1 MINRLTLILL
11 TVFVSCKEESIENYK
26 NYNEAEILITIE
38 LPKEI
43 NETSGLEI
51 INNNFITHNDSG
63 GDPVVYEFNQN
74 GVIINR
80 YNINGNSVYNLENVD
95 WEDLGADGEY
105 LYIADTGNNFGTRK
119 DLKLIKVDPSNNFQ
133 AVNEINISYKDQESF
148 LPKLRHK
155 FDAEGLTIIN
165 DQIAL
170 FSKDR
175 DSLNTDIY
183 FIPTNGG
190 LLSPINSF
198 KVNALITGADYD
210 NNLGLLAL
218 ISYDSDGNQYII
230 LFPDFNPKKKSSFK
244 KFRIPIDKS
253 QMESIK
259 IINKNEFWITS
270 EDEGRGHPTLF
281 KIVVR

>member
-1 MINRLTLILL
+1 MIKRLPLILL
-11 TVFVSCKEESIENYK
+11 VVFIACNEESIENY
-26 NYNEAEILITIE
+26 YEAEILITIE

-80 YNINGNSVYNLENVD
+80 YNINGDSGYNLENVD

-155 FDAEGLTIIN
+155 FDAEGLTIID

-190 LLSPINSF
+190 PLSSINTF
-198 KVNALITGADYD
+198 NVKALITGADYD

-218 ISYDSDGNQYII
+218 ISYDSDGKQYII
-230 LFPDFNPKKKSSFK
+230 LFPNFKPKGKNSFK

-270 EDEGRGHPTLF
+270 EDEGSGHPTLF

>member
-1 MINRLTLILL
+1 MIKRLPLILL
-11 TVFVSCKEESIENYK
+11 VVFIACNEESIE
-26 NYNEAEILITIE
+26 NYNEAEILISIE

-80 YNINGNSVYNLENVD
+80 YNINGDSGYNLENVD

-155 FDAEGLTIIN
+155 FDAEGLTIID

-190 LLSPINSF
+190 PLSSINTF
-198 KVNALITGADYD
+198 NVKALITGADYD

-230 LFPDFNPKKKSSFK
+230 LFPNFNPKGKNSFK
-244 KFRIPIDKS
+244 KFKIPINKS

-270 EDEGRGHPTLF
+270 EDEGSGHPTLF

>member
-1 MINRLTLILL
+1 M
-11 TVFVSCKEESIENYK
+11 
-26 NYNEAEILITIE
+26 
-38 LPKEI
+38 
-43 NETSGLEI
+43 
-51 INNNFITHNDSG
+51 
-63 GDPVVYEFNQN
+63 
-74 GVIINR
+74 
-80 YNINGNSVYNLENVD
+80 
-95 WEDLGADGEY
+95 
-105 LYIADTGNNFGTRK
+105 
-119 DLKLIKVDPSNNFQ
+119 
-133 AVNEINISYKDQESF
+133 
-148 LPKLRHK
+148 RHK
-155 FDAEGLTIIN
+155 FDAEGLAIID

-183 FIPTNGG
+183 FIPLNGG
-190 LLSPINSF
+190 PLSSINTF
-198 KVNALITGADYD
+198 KVKALITGADYD
-210 NNLGLLAL
+210 KNIGLLAL

-230 LFPDFNPKKKSSFK
+230 LFPNFKPKGKNSFK

>member
-1 MINRLTLILL
+1 MINKLPLILL
-11 TVFVSCKEESIENYK
+11 IFCFSCNEESIE
-26 NYNEAEILITIE
+26 NYNEAEILISIE

-80 YNINGNSVYNLENVD
+80 YNVNGDSGNNLENVD

-133 AVNEINISYKDQESF
+133 AINEINISYKDQESF

-155 FDAEGLTIIN
+155 FDAEGLTIID
-165 DQIAL
+165 DQIGTKPQQGSSINITSGFTEIAL
-170 FSKDR
+170 
-175 DSLNTDIY
+175 
-183 FIPTNGG
+183 
-190 LLSPINSF
+190 
-198 KVNALITGADYD
+198 A
-210 NNLGLLAL
+210 
-218 ISYDSDGNQYII
+218 
-230 LFPDFNPKKKSSFK
+230 KKKQF
-244 KFRIPIDKS
+244 
-253 QMESIK
+253 
-259 IINKNEFWITS
+259 
-270 EDEGRGHPTLF
+270 
-281 KIVVR
+281 

>member
-1 MINRLTLILL
+1 MKKLTPIFLI
-11 TVFVSCKEESIENYK
+11 FFISCSEKSLESYS
-26 NYNEAEILITIE
+26 EAEIVTTIK

-51 INNNFITHNDSG
+51 MNNNFITHNDSG
-63 GDPVVYEFNQN
+63 GDPILYEFNQD
-74 GVIINR
+74 GVILNK
-80 YNINGNSVYNLENVD
+80 YNINENSSYSLKNED
-95 WEDLGADGEY
+95 WEDIAIGSDY
-105 LYIADTGNNFGTRK
+105 IYIADTGNNFGTRK
-119 DLKLIKVDPSNNFQ
+119 DLKVIKVDPNNNYQ
-133 AVNEINISYKDQESF
+133 TVDVINISYQDQESF
-148 LPKLRHK
+148 LPQLRHK

-165 DQIAL
+165 DNIVL

-175 DSLNTDIY
+175 DSLNTDLY
-183 FIPTNGG
+183 LIPPDGG
-190 LLSPINSF
+190 ILNPSNTFS
-198 KVNALITGADYD
+198 VNALITGADY
-210 NNLGLLAL
+210 NSGIGLLAL

-230 LFPDFNPKKKSSFK
+230 LFKNFDPLKENSFD

>member
-1 MINRLTLILL
+1 MINKLPLILL
-11 TVFVSCKEESIENYK
+11 IFCFSCNEESIENY
-26 NYNEAEILITIE
+26 NEVEILISIE

-51 INNNFITHNDSG
+51 INNNFVTHNDSG

-80 YNINGNSVYNLENVD
+80 YNINGDSGYNLENVD

-155 FDAEGLTIIN
+155 FDAEGLTIID

-175 DSLNTDIY
+175 DSLITDIY

-190 LLSPINSF
+190 PLSSINTF
-198 KVNALITGADYD
+198 NVKALITGADYD

-218 ISYDSDGNQYII
+218 ISYDSDGKQYII
-230 LFPDFNPKKKSSFK
+230 LFPNFNPKGKNSFK

-270 EDEGRGHPTLF
+270 EDEGSGHPTLF

>member
-1 MINRLTLILL
+1 MIKRLPLILL
-11 TVFVSCKEESIENYK
+11 VVFIACNEESIE

-80 YNINGNSVYNLENVD
+80 YNINGDSGYNLENVD

-133 AVNEINISYKDQESF
+133 AVNEINISYQDQESF
-148 LPKLRHK
+148 FPKLRHK
-155 FDAEGLTIIN
+155 FDAEGLTIID

-190 LLSPINSF
+190 PLSSINTF
-198 KVNALITGADYD
+198 NVKALITGADYD

-230 LFPDFNPKKKSSFK
+230 LFPNFNPKGKNSFK
-244 KFRIPIDKS
+244 KFKIPIDKS

-270 EDEGRGHPTLF
+270 EDEGSGHPTLF

>member
-1 MINRLTLILL
+1 MINKLPLILL
-11 TVFVSCKEESIENYK
+11 IFCFSCNEESIE

-80 YNINGNSVYNLENVD
+80 YNINGDSGYNLENVD

-155 FDAEGLTIIN
+155 FDAEGLTIID

-190 LLSPINSF
+190 LLSSINTLNV
-198 KVNALITGADYD
+198 KALITGADYD

-230 LFPDFNPKKKSSFK
+230 LFPNFNPKGKNSFK
-244 KFRIPIDKS
+244 KFKIPIDKS

-270 EDEGRGHPTLF
+270 EDEGSGHPTLF

>member
-1 MINRLTLILL
+1 MINKLPLILL
-11 TVFVSCKEESIENYK
+11 IFCFSCNEESIENY
-26 NYNEAEILITIE
+26 NEVEILISIE

-51 INNNFITHNDSG
+51 INNNFVTHNDSG

-80 YNINGNSVYNLENVD
+80 YNINGDSGYNLENVD

-119 DLKLIKVDPSNNFQ
+119 NLKLIKVDPSNNFQ

-155 FDAEGLTIIN
+155 FDAEGLTIID

-190 LLSPINSF
+190 PLSSINTF
-198 KVNALITGADYD
+198 NVKALITGADYD

-218 ISYDSDGNQYII
+218 ISYDSDGKQYII
-230 LFPDFNPKKKSSFK
+230 LFPNFNPKGKNSFK

-270 EDEGRGHPTLF
+270 EDEGSGHPTLF

>member
-1 MINRLTLILL
+1 MKKIPLILL
-11 TVFVSCKEESIENYK
+11 IVCFSCNEDSIENYI
-26 NYNEAEILITIE
+26 EAEILTTIQ

-63 GDPVVYEFNQN
+63 GNPILYEFNQE

-80 YNINGNSVYNLENVD
+80 FNINDGSGYNLENVD

-105 LYIADTGNNFGTRK
+105 LYIADTGNNFGNRK
-119 DLKLIKVDPSNNFQ
+119 DLKLITVDPSSNFQ
-133 AVNEINISYKDQESF
+133 AVNEISISYKDQESF

-155 FDAEGLTIIN
+155 FDAEGLAIID

-183 FIPTNGG
+183 FIPSNGG
-190 LLSPINSF
+190 PLSSINTFS
-198 KVNALITGADYD
+198 VNALITGADYD
-210 NNLGLLAL
+210 KDLGLLAL
-218 ISYDSDGNQYII
+218 ISYGSDGNQYII
-230 LFPDFNPKKKSSFK
+230 LFKNFNPKGKNSFK

-259 IINKNEFWITS
+259 IINKNAFWITS
-270 EDEGRGHPTLF
+270 EDEGSGHPTLF

>member
-1 MINRLTLILL
+1 MINKLPLILL
-11 TVFVSCKEESIENYK
+11 IFCFSCNEESIE
-26 NYNEAEILITIE
+26 NYNEAEILITIA

-80 YNINGNSVYNLENVD
+80 YNINGDLGYNLENVD

-119 DLKLIKVDPSNNFQ
+119 NLKLIKVDPSNNFQ

-155 FDAEGLTIIN
+155 FDAEGLTIID

-190 LLSPINSF
+190 PLSSINTF
-198 KVNALITGADYD
+198 NVKALITGADYD

-218 ISYDSDGNQYII
+218 ISYDSDGKQYII
-230 LFPDFNPKKKSSFK
+230 LFPNFNPKGKNSFK
-244 KFRIPIDKS
+244 KFKIPINKS

-270 EDEGRGHPTLF
+270 EDEGSGHPTLF

>member
-1 MINRLTLILL
+1 MIKRLPLILL
-11 TVFVSCKEESIENYK
+11 VGFIACNEESIE

-80 YNINGNSVYNLENVD
+80 YNINGDSGYNLENVD

-155 FDAEGLTIIN
+155 FDAEGLTIID

-190 LLSPINSF
+190 PLSSINTF
-198 KVNALITGADYD
+198 NVNALITGADYD

-230 LFPDFNPKKKSSFK
+230 LFPNFNPKGKNSFK

-270 EDEGRGHPTLF
+270 EDEGSGHPTLF

>member
-1 MINRLTLILL
+1 MIKRLPLILL
-11 TVFVSCKEESIENYK
+11 VVFIACNEESIENY
-26 NYNEAEILITIE
+26 YEAEILITIE

-80 YNINGNSVYNLENVD
+80 YNINGDSGYNLENVD

-155 FDAEGLTIIN
+155 FDAEGLTIID

-175 DSLNTDIY
+175 DSLITDIY

-190 LLSPINSF
+190 PLSSINTF
-198 KVNALITGADYD
+198 NVKALITGADYD

-230 LFPDFNPKKKSSFK
+230 LFPNFNPKGKNSFK

-259 IINKNEFWITS
+259 IINKKEFWITS
-270 EDEGRGHPTLF
+270 EDEGSGHPTLF

>member
-1 MINRLTLILL
+1 M
-11 TVFVSCKEESIENYK
+11 
-26 NYNEAEILITIE
+26 
-38 LPKEI
+38 
-43 NETSGLEI
+43 
-51 INNNFITHNDSG
+51 
-63 GDPVVYEFNQN
+63 
-74 GVIINR
+74 
-80 YNINGNSVYNLENVD
+80 
-95 WEDLGADGEY
+95 
-105 LYIADTGNNFGTRK
+105 
-119 DLKLIKVDPSNNFQ
+119 
-133 AVNEINISYKDQESF
+133 
-148 LPKLRHK
+148 RHK
-155 FDAEGLTIIN
+155 FDAEGLAIID

-183 FIPTNGG
+183 FISLNGG
-190 LLSPINSF
+190 PLTSINTF

-210 NNLGLLAL
+210 KNIGLLAL

-230 LFPDFNPKKKSSFK
+230 LFPNFKPKGKNSFK

>member
-11 TVFVSCKEESIENYK
+11 TVFVSCNEESIENYK

-63 GDPVVYEFNQN
+63 GDPVVYEFNPN

-80 YNINGNSVYNLENVD
+80 YNINGDSGYNLENVD

-190 LLSPINSF
+190 PLSSINTF
-198 KVNALITGADYD
+198 NVKALITGADYD

-230 LFPDFNPKKKSSFK
+230 LFPNFNPKKKNSFK
-244 KFRIPIDKS
+244 KFRIPIEKS

>member
-1 MINRLTLILL
+1 MRKLPFIILI
-11 TVFVSCKEESIENYK
+11 VCFSCNEESIENYI
-26 NYNEAEILITIE
+26 EAEITSTIK

-63 GDPVVYEFNQN
+63 GNPVLYEFNQE
-74 GVIINR
+74 GAIISR
-80 YNINGNSVYNLENVD
+80 FNINEGSGYNFENVD
-95 WEDLGADGEY
+95 WEGLGVDGGY

-155 FDAEGLTIIN
+155 FDAEGLAIID

-175 DSLNTDIY
+175 DSLNTDI
-183 FIPTNGG
+183 
-190 LLSPINSF
+190 S
-198 KVNALITGADYD
+198 
-210 NNLGLLAL
+210 
-218 ISYDSDGNQYII
+218 
-230 LFPDFNPKKKSSFK
+230 LF
-244 KFRIPIDKS
+244 
-253 QMESIK
+253 
-259 IINKNEFWITS
+259 
-270 EDEGRGHPTLF
+270 L
-281 KIVVR
+281 

>member
-1 MINRLTLILL
+1 MIKRLPLILL
-11 TVFVSCKEESIENYK
+11 VVFIACNEESIENY
-26 NYNEAEILITIE
+26 YEAEILITIE

-80 YNINGNSVYNLENVD
+80 YNINGDSGYNLENVD

-133 AVNEINISYKDQESF
+133 AVNEINISYQDQESF
-148 LPKLRHK
+148 FPKLRHK
-155 FDAEGLTIIN
+155 FDAEGLTIID

-190 LLSPINSF
+190 PLSSINTF
-198 KVNALITGADYD
+198 NVKALITGADYD

-230 LFPDFNPKKKSSFK
+230 LFPNFNPKGKNSFK
-244 KFRIPIDKS
+244 KFKIPIDKS

-270 EDEGRGHPTLF
+270 EDEGSGHPTLF

>member
-1 MINRLTLILL
+1 MKKIPLILL
-11 TVFVSCKEESIENYK
+11 IVCFSCNEDSIENYI
-26 NYNEAEILITIE
+26 EAEILTTIK

-63 GDPVVYEFNQN
+63 GNPILYEFNQE

-80 YNINGNSVYNLENVD
+80 FNINDGSGYNLENVD

-105 LYIADTGNNFGTRK
+105 LYIADTGNNFGNRK
-119 DLKLIKVDPSNNFQ
+119 DLKLITVDPSSNFQ
-133 AVNEINISYKDQESF
+133 AVNEISISYKDQESF

-155 FDAEGLTIIN
+155 FDAEGLAIID

-183 FIPTNGG
+183 FIPSNGG
-190 LLSPINSF
+190 PLSSINTFS
-198 KVNALITGADYD
+198 VNALITGADYD
-210 NNLGLLAL
+210 KDLGLLAL

-230 LFPDFNPKKKSSFK
+230 LFKNFNPKGKNSFK

-270 EDEGRGHPTLF
+270 EDEGSGHPSLF

>member
-1 MINRLTLILL
+1 MINKLPLILL
-11 TVFVSCKEESIENYK
+11 IFCFSCNEESIE
-26 NYNEAEILITIE
+26 NYNEAEILISLE

-80 YNINGNSVYNLENVD
+80 YNINGDSGYNLENVD

-133 AVNEINISYKDQESF
+133 AINEINISYKDQESF

-155 FDAEGLTIIN
+155 FDAEGLTIID

-175 DSLNTDIY
+175 DSLNTEIY
-183 FIPTNGG
+183 FIPTDGG
-190 LLSPINSF
+190 PLSSINTF
-198 KVNALITGADYD
+198 NVKALITGADYD

-230 LFPDFNPKKKSSFK
+230 LFPNFNPKGKNSFK

-270 EDEGRGHPTLF
+270 EDEGSGHPTLF

>member
-1 MINRLTLILL
+1 MINKLPLILL
-11 TVFVSCKEESIENYK
+11 IFCFSCNEESIE

-80 YNINGNSVYNLENVD
+80 YNINGDSGYNLENVD

-155 FDAEGLTIIN
+155 FDAEGLTIID

-190 LLSPINSF
+190 PLSSINTF
-198 KVNALITGADYD
+198 NVKALITGADYD

-230 LFPDFNPKKKSSFK
+230 LFPNFNPKGKNSFK
-244 KFRIPIDKS
+244 KFKIPIDKS

-270 EDEGRGHPTLF
+270 EDEGSGHPTLF

>member
-1 MINRLTLILL
+1 MKKLTLISFLIF
-11 TVFVSCKEESIENYK
+11 TSCNQTPIEEF
-26 NYNEAEILITIE
+26 NEAEILISIE

-80 YNINGNSVYNLENVD
+80 YNINGDSGYNLENVD

-155 FDAEGLTIIN
+155 FDAEGLTIID

-190 LLSPINSF
+190 PLSSINTF
-198 KVNALITGADYD
+198 NVKALITGADYD

-230 LFPDFNPKKKSSFK
+230 LFPNFNPKGKNSFK

-270 EDEGRGHPTLF
+270 EDEGSGHPTLF

>member
-1 MINRLTLILL
+1 MINKLPLILL
-11 TVFVSCKEESIENYK
+11 IFCFSCNEESIE
-26 NYNEAEILITIE
+26 NYNEAEILISIE

-80 YNINGNSVYNLENVD
+80 YNINGDSGYNLENVD

-105 LYIADTGNNFGTRK
+105 LYTADTGNNFGTRK

-133 AVNEINISYKDQESF
+133 AINEINISYKDQESF

-155 FDAEGLTIIN
+155 FDAEGLTIID

-175 DSLNTDIY
+175 DSLNTEIY
-183 FIPTNGG
+183 FIPTDGG
-190 LLSPINSF
+190 PLSSINTF
-198 KVNALITGADYD
+198 NVKALITGADYD

-230 LFPDFNPKKKSSFK
+230 LFPNFNPKGKNSFK

-270 EDEGRGHPTLF
+270 EDEGSGHPTLF

>member
-1 MINRLTLILL
+1 MIKRLPLILL
-11 TVFVSCKEESIENYK
+11 VVFIACNEESIENS
-26 NYNEAEILITIE
+26 NEVEILISIE

-80 YNINGNSVYNLENVD
+80 YNINGDSGYNLENVD

-155 FDAEGLTIIN
+155 FDAEGLTIID

-190 LLSPINSF
+190 PLSSINTF
-198 KVNALITGADYD
+198 NVKALITGADYD

-230 LFPDFNPKKKSSFK
+230 LFPNFNPKGKNSFK

-270 EDEGRGHPTLF
+270 EDEGSGHPTLF

>member
-1 MINRLTLILL
+1 MKKLTLISFLIF
-11 TVFVSCKEESIENYK
+11 TSCNQTPIEEF
-26 NYNEAEILITIE
+26 NEAEILISIE

-80 YNINGNSVYNLENVD
+80 YNINGDSGYNLENVD

-119 DLKLIKVDPSNNFQ
+119 DLKIIKADPSNNFQ

-155 FDAEGLTIIN
+155 FDAEGLTIID

-190 LLSPINSF
+190 PLSSINTF
-198 KVNALITGADYD
+198 NVKALITGADYD

-230 LFPDFNPKKKSSFK
+230 LFPNFNPKGKNSFK

-270 EDEGRGHPTLF
+270 EDEGSGHPTLY

>member
-1 MINRLTLILL
+1 MKKLTLISFLIF
-11 TVFVSCKEESIENYK
+11 TSCNQTPIEEF
-26 NYNEAEILITIE
+26 NEAEILISIE

-80 YNINGNSVYNLENVD
+80 YNINGDSGYNLENVD

-155 FDAEGLTIIN
+155 FDAEGLTIID

-190 LLSPINSF
+190 PLSSINTF
-198 KVNALITGADYD
+198 NVKALITGADYD

-230 LFPDFNPKKKSSFK
+230 LFPNFNPKGKNSFK

-270 EDEGRGHPTLF
+270 EDEGSGHPTLY

>member
-1 MINRLTLILL
+1 MINKLPLILL
-11 TVFVSCKEESIENYK
+11 IFCFSCNEESIE
-26 NYNEAEILITIE
+26 NYNEAEILISIE

-80 YNINGNSVYNLENVD
+80 YNINGDSGYNLENVD

-133 AVNEINISYKDQESF
+133 AINEINISYKDQESF

-155 FDAEGLTIIN
+155 FDAEGLTIID

-175 DSLNTDIY
+175 DSLNTEIY

-190 LLSPINSF
+190 PLSSINTF
-198 KVNALITGADYD
+198 NVKALITGADYD

-230 LFPDFNPKKKSSFK
+230 LFPNFNPKGKNSFK

-270 EDEGRGHPTLF
+270 EDEGSGHPTLF

>member
-1 MINRLTLILL
+1 MIKRLPLILL
-11 TVFVSCKEESIENYK
+11 VVFIACNEESIE

-80 YNINGNSVYNLENVD
+80 YNINGDSGYNLENVD

-119 DLKLIKVDPSNNFQ
+119 DLKIIKADPSNNFQ

-155 FDAEGLTIIN
+155 FDAEGLTIID

-190 LLSPINSF
+190 PLSSINTF
-198 KVNALITGADYD
+198 NVKALITGADYD

-230 LFPDFNPKKKSSFK
+230 LFPNFNPKGKNSFK

-270 EDEGRGHPTLF
+270 EDEGSGHPTLF

>member
-1 MINRLTLILL
+1 MIKRLPLILL
-11 TVFVSCKEESIENYK
+11 VVFIACNEESIE

-80 YNINGNSVYNLENVD
+80 YNINGDSGYNLENVD

-133 AVNEINISYKDQESF
+133 AVNEINISYQDQESF

-155 FDAEGLTIIN
+155 FDAEGLTIID

-190 LLSPINSF
+190 PLSSINTF
-198 KVNALITGADYD
+198 NVKALITGADYD

-230 LFPDFNPKKKSSFK
+230 LFPNFNPKGKNSFK
-244 KFRIPIDKS
+244 KFKIPIDKS

-270 EDEGRGHPTLF
+270 EDEGSGHPTLF

>member
-1 MINRLTLILL
+1 MIKRLPLILR
-11 TVFVSCKEESIENYK
+11 VGFIACNEESIE

-80 YNINGNSVYNLENVD
+80 YNINGDSGYNLENVD

-119 DLKLIKVDPSNNFQ
+119 NLKIIKADPSNNFQ

-155 FDAEGLTIIN
+155 FDAEGLTIID

-175 DSLNTDIY
+175 DSLITDIY

-190 LLSPINSF
+190 PLSSINTF
-198 KVNALITGADYD
+198 NVNALITGADYD

-230 LFPDFNPKKKSSFK
+230 LFPNFNPKGKNSFK

-270 EDEGRGHPTLF
+270 EDEGSGHPTLF

>member
-1 MINRLTLILL
+1 MINKLPLILL
-11 TVFVSCKEESIENYK
+11 IFCFSCNEESIE
-26 NYNEAEILITIE
+26 NYNEAEILISIE

-80 YNINGNSVYNLENVD
+80 YNINGDSGYNLENVD

-155 FDAEGLTIIN
+155 FDAEGLTIID

-190 LLSPINSF
+190 PLSSINTF
-198 KVNALITGADYD
+198 NVKALITGADYD

-230 LFPDFNPKKKSSFK
+230 LFPNFNPKGKNSFK
-244 KFRIPIDKS
+244 KFKIPIDKS

-270 EDEGRGHPTLF
+270 EDEGSGHPTLF

>member
-1 MINRLTLILL
+1 MINKLPLILL
-11 TVFVSCKEESIENYK
+11 IFCFSCNEESIENY
-26 NYNEAEILITIE
+26 NEVEILISIE

-80 YNINGNSVYNLENVD
+80 YNINGDSGYNLENVD

-155 FDAEGLTIIN
+155 FDAEGLTIID

-190 LLSPINSF
+190 HLSSINTF
-198 KVNALITGADYD
+198 NVKALITGADYD

-230 LFPDFNPKKKSSFK
+230 LFPNFNPKGKNSFK

-270 EDEGRGHPTLF
+270 EDEGSGHPTLF

>member
-1 MINRLTLILL
+1 MINKLPLILL
-11 TVFVSCKEESIENYK
+11 IFCFSCNEESIENY
-26 NYNEAEILITIE
+26 NEVEILISIE

-80 YNINGNSVYNLENVD
+80 YNINGDSGYNLENVD

-119 DLKLIKVDPSNNFQ
+119 NLKLIKVDPSNNFQ

-155 FDAEGLTIIN
+155 FDAEGLTIID

-190 LLSPINSF
+190 PLSSINTF
-198 KVNALITGADYD
+198 NVKALITGADYD

-218 ISYDSDGNQYII
+218 ISYDSDGKQYII
-230 LFPDFNPKKKSSFK
+230 LFPNFNPKGKNSFK

-270 EDEGRGHPTLF
+270 EDEGSGHPTLF

>member
-1 MINRLTLILL
+1 MINKLPLILL
-11 TVFVSCKEESIENYK
+11 IFCFSCNEESIE
-26 NYNEAEILITIE
+26 NYNEAEILISIE

-80 YNINGNSVYNLENVD
+80 YNINGDSGYNLENVD

-155 FDAEGLTIIN
+155 FDAEGLTIID

-190 LLSPINSF
+190 PLSSINTF
-198 KVNALITGADYD
+198 NVKALITGADYD

-218 ISYDSDGNQYII
+218 ISYASDGNQYII
-230 LFPDFNPKKKSSFK
+230 LFPNFNPKGKNSFK

>member
-1 MINRLTLILL
+1 MKKIPFILL
-11 TVFVSCKEESIENYK
+11 IVCFACNEESIE
-26 NYNEAEILITIE
+26 NYNEAEILISLE

-80 YNINGNSVYNLENVD
+80 HNINGDSGYNLENID

-133 AVNEINISYKDQESF
+133 AVDEINISYKDQESF

-155 FDAEGLTIIN
+155 FDAEGLTIID

-190 LLSPINSF
+190 PLSSINTF
-198 KVNALITGADYD
+198 NVKALITGADYD

-230 LFPDFNPKKKSSFK
+230 LFPNFNPEGKSSFK